1 MTKEKI
7 ISEIK
12 SWILIILIAFV
23 IKSSI
28 FAAYFVPTGSM
39 ENTIMT
45 GDFLIGNNMSYNIH
59 TPDRI
64 GIPFTKIGLDIPR
77 LQMRGLKKL
86 DQGDIVIFRYPKD
99 HSLNYVKR
107 CIALPGQHLK
117 ITNKT
122 VIVDGKTVPNP
133 AEIKFAREN
142 IYGDHLMN
150 RGIFP
155 EGNGNEDNYSET
167 YVPRKGDTLHFEDYN
182 FDLIRNVAWLDGDK
196 ISKHQKNQYY
206 VAKQNYYFMMGDNRD
221 QSYDSR
227 FWGFVPESLIVGEP
241 LVLLTSIDLE
251 QSGWNLFNR
260 IRWKRVGKLF

>member
-12 SWILIILIAFV
+12 SWTMIILIAFI

-39 ENTIMT
+39 ENTILT

-77 LQMRGLKKL
+77 LQMRGFKKL
-86 DQGDIVIFRYPKD
+86 QQGDIVIFRYPKD

-107 CIALPGQHLK
+107 CVALPGQYLQ
-117 ITNKT
+117 IINKQI
-122 VIVDGKTVPNP
+122 IVDDKIFSNA
-133 AEIKFAREN
+133 AETKFTREN
-142 IYGDHLMN
+142 SYGNHLVN

-155 EGNGNEDNYSET
+155 KNNGNEDNYSEI
-167 YVPRKGDTLHFEDYN
+167 YVPQKGDTLYFNDHNFE
-182 FDLIRNVAWLDGDK
+182 LIKNVAWLSGDS
-196 ISKHQKNQYY
+196 ISKKDAQQYY
-206 VAKQNYYFMMGDNRD
+206 VTKQHYYFMMGDNRD
-221 QSYDSR
+221 ESYDSR

-241 LVLLTSIDLE
+241 LILLSSFDLD
-251 QSGWNLFNR
+251 QPGWNIFNR
-260 IRWKRVGKLF
+260 IRWRRIGKLF

>member
-1 MTKEKI
+1 
-7 ISEIK
+7 
-12 SWILIILIAFV
+12 
-23 IKSSI
+23 
-28 FAAYFVPTGSM
+28 
-39 ENTIMT
+39 
-45 GDFLIGNNMSYNIH
+45 
-59 TPDRI
+59 
-64 GIPFTKIGLDIPR
+64 
-77 LQMRGLKKL
+77 
-86 DQGDIVIFRYPKD
+86 
-99 HSLNYVKR
+99 
-107 CIALPGQHLK
+107 
-117 ITNKT
+117 
-122 VIVDGKTVPNP
+122 
-133 AEIKFAREN
+133 
-142 IYGDHLMN
+142 MN

-251 QSGWNLFNR
+251 QSGLNLFNR